1 MKYAIIDISS
11 SSISLLVAEGKKTF
25 DVLLRER
32 ENVSILHYME
42 GKNLSERGVE
52 KLVENLNKMKSVCR
66 KMEIDK
72 CYVIST
78 ASMRNFEN
86 FEWVLSELKRRA
98 AVSVNLLDGQEEA
111 YCDLISN
118 EGYRALDRAV
128 LTDIGGG
135 SIELCDLTQNNPDA
149 LVYLDFGPIQLNRR
163 FVENIHPTEEEAKD
177 IKKFVRK
184 KLEKS
189 GLPGDSAFSTAV
201 LVGATNQAIYDVYCD
216 YYDAEK
222 EGEKRIEYDRL
233 KKLCKH
239 LVRSSDR
246 SMLVLKNAPEKIYTL
261 TTAAVI
267 LRAMLKYF
275 GVSNIVVSDFGVK
288 EGYLALVTDGRWEG
302 TETDLGEVPVVETVN
317 VSAEEES
324 RPKKKKKSKKTA
336 ESSEK
341 EKTDEKETDSVQP
354 AAPAVKRRGRPRKAA
369 PAVAETDKTE
379 KPTKKATKEKAAV
392 PTEAPAKRR
401 GRPRKVAPETEETGK
416 ETVKKDQKAEAPVS
430 PEAPA
435 KRRGR
440 PRKVAPET
448 EKTGKETV
456 KKDQEAET
464 PEPEK
469 AAEIPAESPAKA
481 PARKRATK
489 RATKTSGT
497 AETEKTAEAIVTPEE
512 IAVQPEE
519 KTAAVSSETAVKAPA
534 AAPRRSR
541 AKKAAA
547 TTAKRRAVKKAAAEK
562 AAGAQPEAATETQP
576 ESVPE
581 PGKPAD
587 SEETPK
593 AENVPESAEVGTIE
607 AATAA
612 ASEIPAAE
620 SAANDG
626 ETVAENA
633 EMAAE
638 GGHEAGE
645 VTKEEEA

>member
-78 ASMRNFEN
+78 ASMRNFDN

-216 YYDAEK
+216 YYDAET

-302 TETDLGEVPVVETVN
+302 TETDLGEVPAAETAVLSLPGEP
-317 VSAEEES
+317 SA
-324 RPKKKKKSKKTA
+324 KKKKKAKKAAETA
-336 ESSEK
+336 EESK
-341 EKTDEKETDSVQP
+341 ADTKETDSSQP
-354 AAPAVKRRGRPRKAA
+354 APA
-369 PAVAETDKTE
+369 
-379 KPTKKATKEKAAV
+379 
-392 PTEAPAKRR
+392 AKRR
-401 GRPRKVAPETEETGK
+401 GRPRKT
-416 ETVKKDQKAEAPVS
+416 PVS

-481 PARKRATK
+481 PARKRAAK

-512 IAVQPEE
+512 IAAQPEE

-547 TTAKRRAVKKAAAEK
+547 TMAKRRAVKKAAAEK

-576 ESVPE
+576 ESAPE

-587 SEETPK
+587 SEETQK
-593 AENVPESAEVGTIE
+593 TENVPESAEVGTIE

-620 SAANDG
+620 SAATDG
-626 ETVAENA
+626 ETAAENA

-638 GGHEAGE
+638 GVLKAGE
-645 VTKEEEA
+645 GVKEGES

>member
-52 KLVENLNKMKSVCR
+52 KLVENLNKMKGVCR

-78 ASMRNFEN
+78 ASMRNFDN

-302 TETDLGEVPVVETVN
+302 TETDLGEVPAAETAVLSLPGEP
-317 VSAEEES
+317 SA
-324 RPKKKKKSKKTA
+324 KKKKKAKKAAETA
-336 ESSEK
+336 EESK
-341 EKTDEKETDSVQP
+341 ADTKETDSSQP
-354 AAPAVKRRGRPRKAA
+354 APA
-369 PAVAETDKTE
+369 
-379 KPTKKATKEKAAV
+379 
-392 PTEAPAKRR
+392 AKRR
-401 GRPRKVAPETEETGK
+401 GRPRKT
-416 ETVKKDQKAEAPVS
+416 PVS

-464 PEPEK
+464 PESEK

-481 PARKRATK
+481 PARKRAAK

-562 AAGAQPEAATETQP
+562 AAGAQPEAATETPP

-587 SEETPK
+587 SEETQK
-593 AENVPESAEVGTIE
+593 TENVPESAEVGTIE

-620 SAANDG
+620 SAANGG
-626 ETVAENA
+626 ETAAENA

-638 GGHEAGE
+638 GVLKAGE
-645 VTKEEEA
+645 GVKEGES

>member
-302 TETDLGEVPVVETVN
+302 TETDLGEVPAAETAVLSLPGEP
-317 VSAEEES
+317 SA
-324 RPKKKKKSKKTA
+324 KKKKKSKKTA
-336 ESSEK
+336 DPSEK
-341 EKTDEKETDSVQP
+341 EKTDEKGTDSVQP
-354 AAPAVKRRGRPRKAA
+354 AAPAVKRRGRPRK
-369 PAVAETDKTE
+369 T
-379 KPTKKATKEKAAV
+379 
-392 PTEAPAKRR
+392 
-401 GRPRKVAPETEETGK
+401 
-416 ETVKKDQKAEAPVS
+416 PVS

-448 EKTGKETV
+448 AETGKERVKKDQKAEASVSPEAPAKRRGRPRKVAPETAETGKETV
-456 KKDQEAET
+456 KKDQKAET

-469 AAEIPAESPAKA
+469 AAEIPAESPAESPAKA
-481 PARKRATK
+481 PARKRAAK

-612 ASEIPAAE
+612 ASEIPATE
-620 SAANDG
+620 SAANGG
-626 ETVAENA
+626 ETAAENA

-638 GGHEAGE
+638 GVLKAGE
-645 VTKEEEA
+645 GVKEGES

>member
-302 TETDLGEVPVVETVN
+302 TETDLGEVPAAETAVLSLPGEP
-317 VSAEEES
+317 SA
-324 RPKKKKKSKKTA
+324 KKKKKAKKAAETA
-336 ESSEK
+336 EESK
-341 EKTDEKETDSVQP
+341 ADTKETDSSQP
-354 AAPAVKRRGRPRKAA
+354 APA
-369 PAVAETDKTE
+369 
-379 KPTKKATKEKAAV
+379 
-392 PTEAPAKRR
+392 AKRR
-401 GRPRKVAPETEETGK
+401 GRPRKT
-416 ETVKKDQKAEAPVS
+416 PVS

-448 EKTGKETV
+448 AETGKETV
-456 KKDQEAET
+456 KKDQKAET

-469 AAEIPAESPAKA
+469 AAEIPAESPAESPAKA
-481 PARKRATK
+481 PARKRAAK

-497 AETEKTAEAIVTPEE
+497 AETEKTPEEIAVQPEE

-581 PGKPAD
+581 PGKPAN
-587 SEETPK
+587 SGETPK
-593 AENVPESAEVGTIE
+593 AENVSESAEVGTIE

-612 ASEIPAAE
+612 ASEIPVAE
-620 SAANDG
+620 SAATDG
-626 ETVAENA
+626 ETAAENA

-638 GGHEAGE
+638 GVLKAGE
-645 VTKEEEA
+645 GVKEGES

>member
-52 KLVENLNKMKSVCR
+52 KLVENLNKIKGVCR

-78 ASMRNFEN
+78 ASMRNFDN

-177 IKKFVRK
+177 IKKFMRK

-302 TETDLGEVPVVETVN
+302 TETDLGEVPAAETAVLSLPGEP
-317 VSAEEES
+317 SA
-324 RPKKKKKSKKTA
+324 KKKKKAKKAAKTA
-336 ESSEK
+336 EESK
-341 EKTDEKETDSVQP
+341 ADTKETDSSQP
-354 AAPAVKRRGRPRKAA
+354 APA
-369 PAVAETDKTE
+369 
-379 KPTKKATKEKAAV
+379 
-392 PTEAPAKRR
+392 AKRR
-401 GRPRKVAPETEETGK
+401 GRPRKT
-416 ETVKKDQKAEAPVS
+416 PVS

-448 EKTGKETV
+448 EETGKETV

-481 PARKRATK
+481 PARKRAAK

-497 AETEKTAEAIVTPEE
+497 VETEKTVEAIVTPEE

-587 SEETPK
+587 SE
-593 AENVPESAEVGTIE
+593 
-607 AATAA
+607 
-612 ASEIPAAE
+612 
-620 SAANDG
+620 
-626 ETVAENA
+626 
-633 EMAAE
+633 
-638 GGHEAGE
+638 
-645 VTKEEEA
+645 

>member
-302 TETDLGEVPVVETVN
+302 TETDLGEVPAAETAVLSLPGEP
-317 VSAEEES
+317 SA
-324 RPKKKKKSKKTA
+324 KKKKKAKKAAETA
-336 ESSEK
+336 EESK
-341 EKTDEKETDSVQP
+341 ADTKETDSSQP
-354 AAPAVKRRGRPRKAA
+354 APA
-369 PAVAETDKTE
+369 
-379 KPTKKATKEKAAV
+379 
-392 PTEAPAKRR
+392 AKRR
-401 GRPRKVAPETEETGK
+401 GRPRKT
-416 ETVKKDQKAEAPVS
+416 PVS

-481 PARKRATK
+481 PARKRAAK

-562 AAGAQPEAATETQP
+562 AAGAQPEAATETPP

-587 SEETPK
+587 SEETQK
-593 AENVPESAEVGTIE
+593 TENVPESAEVGTIE

-620 SAANDG
+620 SAANGG
-626 ETVAENA
+626 ETAAENA

-638 GGHEAGE
+638 GVLKAGE
-645 VTKEEEA
+645 GVKEGES

>member
-302 TETDLGEVPVVETVN
+302 TETDLGEVPAAETAVLSLPGEP
-317 VSAEEES
+317 SA
-324 RPKKKKKSKKTA
+324 KKKKKAKKAAETA
-336 ESSEK
+336 EESK
-341 EKTDEKETDSVQP
+341 ADTKETDSSQP
-354 AAPAVKRRGRPRKAA
+354 APA
-369 PAVAETDKTE
+369 
-379 KPTKKATKEKAAV
+379 
-392 PTEAPAKRR
+392 AKRR
-401 GRPRKVAPETEETGK
+401 GRPRKT
-416 ETVKKDQKAEAPVS
+416 PVS

-448 EKTGKETV
+448 EETGKETV

-481 PARKRATK
+481 PARKRAAK

-581 PGKPAD
+581 PGKPAN
-587 SEETPK
+587 SGETPK
-593 AENVPESAEVGTIE
+593 AENVSESAEVGTIE

-612 ASEIPAAE
+612 ASEIPVAE
-620 SAANDG
+620 SAATDG
-626 ETVAENA
+626 ETAAENA

-638 GGHEAGE
+638 GVLKAGE
-645 VTKEEEA
+645 GVKEGES

>member
-302 TETDLGEVPVVETVN
+302 TETDLGEVPAAETAVLSLPGEP
-317 VSAEEES
+317 SA
-324 RPKKKKKSKKTA
+324 KKKKKSKKTA
-336 ESSEK
+336 DPSEK
-341 EKTDEKETDSVQP
+341 EKTDEKGTDSVQP
-354 AAPAVKRRGRPRKAA
+354 AAPAVKRRGRPRK
-369 PAVAETDKTE
+369 T
-379 KPTKKATKEKAAV
+379 
-392 PTEAPAKRR
+392 
-401 GRPRKVAPETEETGK
+401 
-416 ETVKKDQKAEAPVS
+416 PVS

-448 EKTGKETV
+448 AETGKERVKKDQKAEASVSPEAPAKRRGRPRKVAPETAETGKETV
-456 KKDQEAET
+456 KKDQKAET
-464 PEPEK
+464 PEPLC
-469 AAEIPAESPAKA
+469 
-481 PARKRATK
+481 
-489 RATKTSGT
+489 
-497 AETEKTAEAIVTPEE
+497 
-512 IAVQPEE
+512 
-519 KTAAVSSETAVKAPA
+519 
-534 AAPRRSR
+534 APRRGKR
-541 AKKAAA
+541 AG
-547 TTAKRRAVKKAAAEK
+547 KRHSGFR
-562 AAGAQPEAATETQP
+562 GRH
-576 ESVPE
+576 
-581 PGKPAD
+581 GD
-587 SEETPK
+587 CR
-593 AENVPESAEVGTIE
+593 
-607 AATAA
+607 
-612 ASEIPAAE
+612 
-620 SAANDG
+620 
-626 ETVAENA
+626 
-633 EMAAE
+633 
-638 GGHEAGE
+638 
-645 VTKEEEA
+645 

>member
-52 KLVENLNKMKSVCR
+52 KLVENLNKMKGVCR

-78 ASMRNFEN
+78 ASMRNFDN
-86 FEWVLSELKRRA
+86 FEWVLSELRRRA

-135 SIELCDLTQNNPDA
+135 SIELCDLTQNSPDA

-302 TETDLGEVPVVETVN
+302 TETDLNAIPVVETVI

-336 ESSEK
+336 EPSEK
-341 EKTDEKETDSVQP
+341 EKTDEKGTDSVQP

-369 PAVAETDKTE
+369 PAVAETDKAE

-392 PTEAPAKRR
+392 LTEAPAAKRRGRPRKTAPAAAETDKAATVKKENKAETPASAEAPAKRR
-401 GRPRKVAPETEETGK
+401 GRPRKTP
-416 ETVKKDQKAEAPVS
+416 
-430 PEAPA
+430 APA
-435 KRRGR
+435 G
-440 PRKVAPET
+440 VSET
-448 EKTGKETV
+448 EKT
-456 KKDQEAET
+456 
-464 PEPEK
+464 
-469 AAEIPAESPAKA
+469 AEIPAESPVKVPAKKCA
-481 PARKRATK
+481 TKKCATK
-489 RATKTSGT
+489 RVSKTSET

-519 KTAAVSSETAVKAPA
+519 KTAAVSAETAVKAPA
-534 AAPRRSR
+534 ASPRRPR
-541 AKKAAA
+541 AKKTTA
-547 TTAKRRAVKKAAAEK
+547 TTAKRPAVKKTAVEK
-562 AAGAQPEAATETQP
+562 AEGAQSEAAPETQP
-576 ESVPE
+576 ESALE
-581 PGKPAD
+581 PGKPAN
-587 SEETPK
+587 SGETQNT
-593 AENVPESAEVGTIE
+593 ENVSESVEVGAIE

-612 ASEIPAAE
+612 ASEIPATE
-620 SAANDG
+620 SAANGG
-626 ETVAENA
+626 ETVAEDA

-645 VTKEEEA
+645 VAKEGEA

>member
-52 KLVENLNKMKSVCR
+52 KLVENLNKMKDVCR

-354 AAPAVKRRGRPRKAA
+354 EAPAVKRRGRPRKT
-369 PAVAETDKTE
+369 PVS
-379 KPTKKATKEKAAV
+379 P
-392 PTEAPAKRR
+392 EAPAKRR

-481 PARKRATK
+481 PARKRAAK

-534 AAPRRSR
+534 VAPRRSR

-587 SEETPK
+587 SEETQK
-593 AENVPESAEVGTIE
+593 TENVPESAEVGTIE

-620 SAANDG
+620 SAATDG
-626 ETVAENA
+626 ETAAENA

-638 GGHEAGE
+638 GVLKAGE
-645 VTKEEEA
+645 GVKEGES

>member
-302 TETDLGEVPVVETVN
+302 TETDLGEVPAAETAVLSLPGEP
-317 VSAEEES
+317 SA
-324 RPKKKKKSKKTA
+324 KKKKKAKKAAETA
-336 ESSEK
+336 EESK
-341 EKTDEKETDSVQP
+341 ADTKETDSSQP
-354 AAPAVKRRGRPRKAA
+354 APA
-369 PAVAETDKTE
+369 
-379 KPTKKATKEKAAV
+379 
-392 PTEAPAKRR
+392 AKRR
-401 GRPRKVAPETEETGK
+401 GRPRKT
-416 ETVKKDQKAEAPVS
+416 PVS

-448 EKTGKETV
+448 AETGKERV
-456 KKDQEAET
+456 KKDQKAEA

-469 AAEIPAESPAKA
+469 AAEILAESPAKA
-481 PARKRATK
+481 PARKRAAK

-519 KTAAVSSETAVKAPA
+519 KTAAVSAETAVKAPA

-576 ESVPE
+576 ESAME

-587 SEETPK
+587 SEETQK
-593 AENVPESAEVGTIE
+593 TENVPESAEVGTIE

-620 SAANDG
+620 SAATDG
-626 ETVAENA
+626 ETAAENA

-638 GGHEAGE
+638 GVLKAGE
-645 VTKEEEA
+645 GVKEGES

>member
-302 TETDLGEVPVVETVN
+302 TETDLGEVPAAETAVLSLPGEP
-317 VSAEEES
+317 SA
-324 RPKKKKKSKKTA
+324 KKKKKAKKAAETA
-336 ESSEK
+336 EESK
-341 EKTDEKETDSVQP
+341 ADTKETDSSQP
-354 AAPAVKRRGRPRKAA
+354 APAAKRRGRPRKT
-369 PAVAETDKTE
+369 PVS
-379 KPTKKATKEKAAV
+379 P
-392 PTEAPAKRR
+392 EAPAKRR
-401 GRPRKVAPETEETGK
+401 GRPRKVAPETAETGK
-416 ETVKKDQKAEAPVS
+416 ERVKKDQKAEAPVS

-481 PARKRATK
+481 PARKRAAK

-541 AKKAAA
+541 AKKAAT

-587 SEETPK
+587 SEETQK
-593 AENVPESAEVGTIE
+593 TENVPESAEVGTIE

-620 SAANDG
+620 SAATDG
-626 ETVAENA
+626 ETAAENA

-638 GGHEAGE
+638 GVLKAGE
-645 VTKEEEA
+645 GVKEGES

>member
-302 TETDLGEVPVVETVN
+302 TETDLGEVPAAETAVLSLPGEP
-317 VSAEEES
+317 SA
-324 RPKKKKKSKKTA
+324 KKKKKAKKAAETA
-336 ESSEK
+336 EESK
-341 EKTDEKETDSVQP
+341 ADTKETDSSQP
-354 AAPAVKRRGRPRKAA
+354 APAAKRRGRPRKTA
-369 PAVAETDKTE
+369 PAAAETDKAATV
-379 KPTKKATKEKAAV
+379 KKENKAEV
-392 PTEAPAKRR
+392 PALAETPAKRR
-401 GRPRKVAPETEETGK
+401 GRPRKTP
-416 ETVKKDQKAEAPVS
+416 
-430 PEAPA
+430 APA
-435 KRRGR
+435 G
-440 PRKVAPET
+440 VS
-448 EKTGKETV
+448 
-456 KKDQEAET
+456 
-464 PEPEK
+464 EPEK

-481 PARKRATK
+481 PARKRAAK

-547 TTAKRRAVKKAAAEK
+547 TTAKRRAVKKAAVEK

-587 SEETPK
+587 SEETQK
-593 AENVPESAEVGTIE
+593 TENVPENVEVGTIE

-612 ASEIPAAE
+612 ASENPAAE
-620 SAANDG
+620 SAATDG
-626 ETVAENA
+626 ETAAENA

-638 GGHEAGE
+638 GVLKAGE
-645 VTKEEEA
+645 GVKEGES

>member
-25 DVLLRER
+25 DILWRER
-32 ENVSILHYME
+32 ENISILHYME

-163 FVENIHPTEEEAKD
+163 FVGNIHPTEEEAKD

-302 TETDLGEVPVVETVN
+302 TETDLGEVPAAETAVLSLPGEP
-317 VSAEEES
+317 SA
-324 RPKKKKKSKKTA
+324 KKKKKAKKAAETA
-336 ESSEK
+336 EESK
-341 EKTDEKETDSVQP
+341 ADTKETDSSQP
-354 AAPAVKRRGRPRKAA
+354 APAAKRRGRPRKAT
-369 PAVAETDKTE
+369 PAVAETDKAE

-392 PTEAPAKRR
+392 PTEAPA
-401 GRPRKVAPETEETGK
+401 
-416 ETVKKDQKAEAPVS
+416 
-430 PEAPA
+430 A

-440 PRKVAPET
+440 LRGTVQRGTGA
-448 EKTGKETV
+448 GKER
-456 KKDQEAET
+456 
-464 PEPEK
+464 PG
-469 AAEIPAESPAKA
+469 
-481 PARKRATK
+481 ARAF
-489 RATKTSGT
+489 
-497 AETEKTAEAIVTPEE
+497 
-512 IAVQPEE
+512 
-519 KTAAVSSETAVKAPA
+519 A
-534 AAPRRSR
+534 AAF
-541 AKKAAA
+541 
-547 TTAKRRAVKKAAAEK
+547 
-562 AAGAQPEAATETQP
+562 
-576 ESVPE
+576 
-581 PGKPAD
+581 
-587 SEETPK
+587 
-593 AENVPESAEVGTIE
+593 
-607 AATAA
+607 
-612 ASEIPAAE
+612 
-620 SAANDG
+620 
-626 ETVAENA
+626 
-633 EMAAE
+633 
-638 GGHEAGE
+638 
-645 VTKEEEA
+645 

>member
-78 ASMRNFEN
+78 ASMRNFDN

-216 YYDAEK
+216 YYDAET

-302 TETDLGEVPVVETVN
+302 TETDLGEVPAAETAVLSLPGEP
-317 VSAEEES
+317 SA
-324 RPKKKKKSKKTA
+324 KKKKKAKKAAETA
-336 ESSEK
+336 EESK
-341 EKTDEKETDSVQP
+341 ADTKETDSSQP
-354 AAPAVKRRGRPRKAA
+354 APA
-369 PAVAETDKTE
+369 
-379 KPTKKATKEKAAV
+379 
-392 PTEAPAKRR
+392 AKRR
-401 GRPRKVAPETEETGK
+401 GRPRKT
-416 ETVKKDQKAEAPVS
+416 PVS

-469 AAEIPAESPAKA
+469 TAEIPAESPAKA
-481 PARKRATK
+481 PARKRAAK

-512 IAVQPEE
+512 IAAQPEE

-547 TTAKRRAVKKAAAEK
+547 TMAKRRAVKKAAAEK

-576 ESVPE
+576 ESAPE

-587 SEETPK
+587 SEETQK
-593 AENVPESAEVGTIE
+593 TENVPESAEVGTIE

-620 SAANDG
+620 SAATDG
-626 ETVAENA
+626 ETAAENA

-638 GGHEAGE
+638 GVLKAGE
-645 VTKEEEA
+645 GVKEGES

>member
-52 KLVENLNKMKSVCR
+52 KLVENLNKMKGVCR

-78 ASMRNFEN
+78 ASMRNFDN

-302 TETDLGEVPVVETVN
+302 TETDLGEVPAAETAVLSLPGEP
-317 VSAEEES
+317 SA
-324 RPKKKKKSKKTA
+324 KKKKKAKKAAETA
-336 ESSEK
+336 EESK
-341 EKTDEKETDSVQP
+341 ADTKETDSSQP
-354 AAPAVKRRGRPRKAA
+354 APAAKRRGRPRKT
-369 PAVAETDKTE
+369 PVS
-379 KPTKKATKEKAAV
+379 P
-392 PTEAPAKRR
+392 EAPAKRR

-416 ETVKKDQKAEAPVS
+416 ETGKKEQKAEAPVS

-440 PRKVAPET
+440 TRKGAPET

-464 PEPEK
+464 PESEK

-481 PARKRATK
+481 PARKRAAK

-562 AAGAQPEAATETQP
+562 AAGAQPEAATETPP

-587 SEETPK
+587 SEETQK
-593 AENVPESAEVGTIE
+593 TENVPESAEVGTIE

-620 SAANDG
+620 SAANGG
-626 ETVAENA
+626 ETAAENA

-638 GGHEAGE
+638 GVLKAGE
-645 VTKEEEA
+645 GVKEGES

>member
-302 TETDLGEVPVVETVN
+302 TETDLGEVPAAETAVLSLPGEP
-317 VSAEEES
+317 SA
-324 RPKKKKKSKKTA
+324 KKKKKAKKAA

-354 AAPAVKRRGRPRKAA
+354 AAPAVKRRGRPRKT
-369 PAVAETDKTE
+369 PVS
-379 KPTKKATKEKAAV
+379 P
-392 PTEAPAKRR
+392 EAPAKRR

-481 PARKRATK
+481 PARKRAAK

-581 PGKPAD
+581 PGKPAN
-587 SEETPK
+587 SGETPK
-593 AENVPESAEVGTIE
+593 AENVSENVEVGTIE

-612 ASEIPAAE
+612 ASEIPVAE
-620 SAANDG
+620 SAATDG
-626 ETVAENA
+626 ETAAENA

-638 GGHEAGE
+638 GVLKAGE
-645 VTKEEEA
+645 GVKEGES

>member
-302 TETDLGEVPVVETVN
+302 TETDLGEVPAAETAVLSLPGEP
-317 VSAEEES
+317 SA
-324 RPKKKKKSKKTA
+324 KKKKKAKKAAETA
-336 ESSEK
+336 EESK
-341 EKTDEKETDSVQP
+341 ADTKETDSSQP
-354 AAPAVKRRGRPRKAA
+354 APA
-369 PAVAETDKTE
+369 
-379 KPTKKATKEKAAV
+379 
-392 PTEAPAKRR
+392 AKRR
-401 GRPRKVAPETEETGK
+401 GRPRKT
-416 ETVKKDQKAEAPVS
+416 PVS

-481 PARKRATK
+481 PARKRAAK

-562 AAGAQPEAATETQP
+562 AAGAQPEAATETPP

-587 SEETPK
+587 SEETQK
-593 AENVPESAEVGTIE
+593 TENVPESAEVGTIE

-620 SAANDG
+620 SAATDG
-626 ETVAENA
+626 ETAAENA

-638 GGHEAGE
+638 GVLKAGE
-645 VTKEEEA
+645 GVKEGEA

>member
-52 KLVENLNKMKSVCR
+52 KLVENLNKIKGVCR

-78 ASMRNFEN
+78 ASMRNFDN

-302 TETDLGEVPVVETVN
+302 TETDLGEVPAAETAVLSLPGEP
-317 VSAEEES
+317 SA
-324 RPKKKKKSKKTA
+324 KKKKKAKKAAETA
-336 ESSEK
+336 EESK
-341 EKTDEKETDSVQP
+341 ADTKETDSSQP
-354 AAPAVKRRGRPRKAA
+354 APAVKRRGRPRKAT

-392 PTEAPAKRR
+392 PTEAPAAKRR
-401 GRPRKVAPETEETGK
+401 GRPRKTAPAAAETDK
-416 ETVKKDQKAEAPVS
+416 AATVKKENKAEVPAS
-430 PEAPA
+430 AETPA

-440 PRKVAPET
+440 PRKTPAPA
-448 EKTGKETV
+448 GV
-456 KKDQEAET
+456 S
-464 PEPEK
+464 EPEK

-481 PARKRATK
+481 PARKRAAK

-587 SEETPK
+587 SEETQK
-593 AENVPESAEVGTIE
+593 TENVPESAEVGTIE

-620 SAANDG
+620 SAANGG
-626 ETVAENA
+626 ETAAENA

-638 GGHEAGE
+638 GVLKAGE
-645 VTKEEEA
+645 GVKEGES

>member
-302 TETDLGEVPVVETVN
+302 TETDLGEVPAAETAVLSLPGEP
-317 VSAEEES
+317 SA
-324 RPKKKKKSKKTA
+324 KKKKKAKKAAETA
-336 ESSEK
+336 EESK
-341 EKTDEKETDSVQP
+341 ADTKETDSSQP
-354 AAPAVKRRGRPRKAA
+354 APAAKRRGRPRKT
-369 PAVAETDKTE
+369 PVS
-379 KPTKKATKEKAAV
+379 P
-392 PTEAPAKRR
+392 EAPAKRR

-469 AAEIPAESPAKA
+469 AAEILAESPAKA
-481 PARKRATK
+481 PARKRAAK

-497 AETEKTAEAIVTPEE
+497 AETEKTAEAIVTPEG

-587 SEETPK
+587 SEETQK
-593 AENVPESAEVGTIE
+593 TENVPESAEVGTIE

-620 SAANDG
+620 SAATDG
-626 ETVAENA
+626 ETAAENA

-638 GGHEAGE
+638 GVLKAGE
-645 VTKEEEA
+645 GVKEGES

>member
-11 SSISLLVAEGKKTF
+11 SSISLLVAEGKKAF

-302 TETDLGEVPVVETVN
+302 TETDLGEVPAAETAVLSLPGEP
-317 VSAEEES
+317 SA
-324 RPKKKKKSKKTA
+324 KKKKKAKKAAETA
-336 ESSEK
+336 EESK
-341 EKTDEKETDSVQP
+341 ADTKETDSSQP
-354 AAPAVKRRGRPRKAA
+354 APAAKRRGRPRKT
-369 PAVAETDKTE
+369 PVS
-379 KPTKKATKEKAAV
+379 P
-392 PTEAPAKRR
+392 EAPAKRR

-416 ETVKKDQKAEAPVS
+416 ERVKKDQKAEAPVS

-469 AAEIPAESPAKA
+469 AAEILAESPAKA
-481 PARKRATK
+481 PARKRAAK

-497 AETEKTAEAIVTPEE
+497 AETEKTPEE

-587 SEETPK
+587 SEETQK
-593 AENVPESAEVGTIE
+593 TENVPESAEVGTIE

-620 SAANDG
+620 SAATDG
-626 ETVAENA
+626 ETAAENA

-638 GGHEAGE
+638 GVLKAGE
-645 VTKEEEA
+645 GVKEGES

>member
-302 TETDLGEVPVVETVN
+302 TETDLGEVPAAETAVLSLPGEP
-317 VSAEEES
+317 SA
-324 RPKKKKKSKKTA
+324 KKKKKAKKAAETA
-336 ESSEK
+336 EESK
-341 EKTDEKETDSVQP
+341 ADTKETDSSQP
-354 AAPAVKRRGRPRKAA
+354 APAAKRRGRPRKT
-369 PAVAETDKTE
+369 PVS
-379 KPTKKATKEKAAV
+379 P
-392 PTEAPAKRR
+392 EAPAKRR

-481 PARKRATK
+481 PARKRAAK

-562 AAGAQPEAATETQP
+562 AAGAQPEAATETPP

-587 SEETPK
+587 SEETQK
-593 AENVPESAEVGTIE
+593 TENVPESAEVGTIE

-620 SAANDG
+620 SAANGG
-626 ETVAENA
+626 ETAAENA

-638 GGHEAGE
+638 GVLKAGE
-645 VTKEEEA
+645 GVKEGES

>member
-52 KLVENLNKMKSVCR
+52 KLVENLNKMKDVCR

-78 ASMRNFEN
+78 ASMRNFDN
-86 FEWVLSELKRRA
+86 FEWVLSELRRRA

-135 SIELCDLTQNNPDA
+135 SIELCDLTQNSPDA

-302 TETDLGEVPVVETVN
+302 TETDLNAIPVVETVN

-324 RPKKKKKSKKTA
+324 RPKKKKKSKKTV

-341 EKTDEKETDSVQP
+341 EKTDEKGTDSVQP
-354 AAPAVKRRGRPRKAA
+354 AAPVVKRRGRPRKAA
-369 PAVAETDKTE
+369 PAVAETDKAE
-379 KPTKKATKEKAAV
+379 KPTKKVTKEKAAV
-392 PTEAPAKRR
+392 LTEAPAKRR
-401 GRPRKVAPETEETGK
+401 GRPRKTAPAAAETDK
-416 ETVKKDQKAEAPVS
+416 AATVKKENKAEVPAS
-430 PEAPA
+430 AEAPA

-440 PRKVAPET
+440 PRKTPAPAGVSET
-448 EKTGKETV
+448 EKT
-456 KKDQEAET
+456 
-464 PEPEK
+464 
-469 AAEIPAESPAKA
+469 AEIPAESPVKVPAK
-481 PARKRATK
+481 KRATK
-489 RATKTSGT
+489 RATKTSET

-519 KTAAVSSETAVKAPA
+519 KTTAVSAETAVKAPA
-534 AAPRRSR
+534 ASTRRPH
-541 AKKAAA
+541 AKKTTA
-547 TTAKRRAVKKAAAEK
+547 TTAKRPAVKKTAVEK
-562 AAGAQPEAATETQP
+562 SEGAQSEAAPETQP
-576 ESVPE
+576 ESAPE
-581 PGKPAD
+581 PGKPAN

-593 AENVPESAEVGTIE
+593 AENVSENVEVGTIE

-612 ASEIPAAE
+612 ASEIPATE
-620 SAANDG
+620 SAANGG
-626 ETVAENA
+626 ETVAEDA

-645 VTKEEEA
+645 VAKEGEA

>member
-52 KLVENLNKMKSVCR
+52 KLVENLNKMKDVCR

-78 ASMRNFEN
+78 ASMRNFDN
-86 FEWVLSELKRRA
+86 FEWVLSELRRRA

-135 SIELCDLTQNNPDA
+135 SIELCDLTQNSPDA

-302 TETDLGEVPVVETVN
+302 TETDLNAIPVVETVN
-317 VSAEEES
+317 VPAEEES

-336 ESSEK
+336 EPSEK
-341 EKTDEKETDSVQP
+341 EKTDEKGTDSVQP

-369 PAVAETDKTE
+369 PAVAETDKAE

-392 PTEAPAKRR
+392 LTEAPVAKRRGRPRKTAPAAAETDKAATVKKENKAEAPAKRR
-401 GRPRKVAPETEETGK
+401 GRPRKTP
-416 ETVKKDQKAEAPVS
+416 
-430 PEAPA
+430 APA
-435 KRRGR
+435 G
-440 PRKVAPET
+440 VSET
-448 EKTGKETV
+448 EKT
-456 KKDQEAET
+456 
-464 PEPEK
+464 
-469 AAEIPAESPAKA
+469 AEIPAESPVKVPAK
-481 PARKRATK
+481 KRATK
-489 RATKTSGT
+489 RAAKTSEM
-497 AETEKTAEAIVTPEE
+497 AETEKTAETIVTPEE
-512 IAVQPEE
+512 IAAQPEE
-519 KTAAVSSETAVKAPA
+519 KTAAVSAETAVKAPA
-534 AAPRRSR
+534 ASPRRPR
-541 AKKAAA
+541 AKKTTA
-547 TTAKRRAVKKAAAEK
+547 TTAKRPAVKKTAVEK
-562 AAGAQPEAATETQP
+562 AEGAQSEAAPETQP
-576 ESVPE
+576 ESAPE
-581 PGKPAD
+581 PGKPAN
-587 SEETPK
+587 SGETQK
-593 AENVPESAEVGTIE
+593 TENVSESVEVGAIE

-612 ASEIPAAE
+612 ASEIPATE
-620 SAANDG
+620 SAANGG
-626 ETVAENA
+626 ETVAEDA

-645 VTKEEEA
+645 EAKEEEA

>member
-52 KLVENLNKMKSVCR
+52 KLVENLNKMKGVCR

-86 FEWVLSELKRRA
+86 FEWVLSELRRRA

-189 GLPGDSAFSTAV
+189 GLPGNSAFSTAV

-302 TETDLGEVPVVETVN
+302 TETDLGEVPAAETAVLSLPGEP
-317 VSAEEES
+317 SA
-324 RPKKKKKSKKTA
+324 KKKKKAKKAAETA
-336 ESSEK
+336 EESK
-341 EKTDEKETDSVQP
+341 ADTKETDSSQP
-354 AAPAVKRRGRPRKAA
+354 APA
-369 PAVAETDKTE
+369 
-379 KPTKKATKEKAAV
+379 
-392 PTEAPAKRR
+392 AKRR
-401 GRPRKVAPETEETGK
+401 GRPRKT
-416 ETVKKDQKAEAPVS
+416 PVS

-469 AAEIPAESPAKA
+469 AAEILAESPAKA
-481 PARKRATK
+481 PARKRAAK

-497 AETEKTAEAIVTPEE
+497 AETEKTAEAIVTPEG

-587 SEETPK
+587 SEETQK
-593 AENVPESAEVGTIE
+593 TENVPESAEVGTIE

-620 SAANDG
+620 SAATDG
-626 ETVAENA
+626 ETAAENA

-638 GGHEAGE
+638 GVLKAGE
-645 VTKEEEA
+645 GVKEGES

>member
-52 KLVENLNKMKSVCR
+52 KLVENLNKMKGVCR

-86 FEWVLSELKRRA
+86 FEWVLSELRRRA

-189 GLPGDSAFSTAV
+189 GLPGNSAFSTAV

-302 TETDLGEVPVVETVN
+302 TETDLGEVPAAETAVLSLPGEP
-317 VSAEEES
+317 SA
-324 RPKKKKKSKKTA
+324 KKKKKAKKAAETA
-336 ESSEK
+336 EESK
-341 EKTDEKETDSVQP
+341 ADTKETDSSQP
-354 AAPAVKRRGRPRKAA
+354 APAAKRRGRPRKT
-369 PAVAETDKTE
+369 PVS
-379 KPTKKATKEKAAV
+379 P
-392 PTEAPAKRR
+392 EAPAKRR

-469 AAEIPAESPAKA
+469 AAEILAESPAKA
-481 PARKRATK
+481 PARKRAAK

-497 AETEKTAEAIVTPEE
+497 AETEKTAEAIVTPEG

-587 SEETPK
+587 SEETQK
-593 AENVPESAEVGTIE
+593 TENVPESAEVGTIE

-620 SAANDG
+620 SAATDG
-626 ETVAENA
+626 ETAAENA

-638 GGHEAGE
+638 GVLKAGE
-645 VTKEEEA
+645 GVKEGES

>member
-52 KLVENLNKMKSVCR
+52 KLVENLNKMKDVCR

-78 ASMRNFEN
+78 ASMRNFDN
-86 FEWVLSELKRRA
+86 FEWVLSELRRRA

-135 SIELCDLTQNNPDA
+135 SIELCDLTQNSPDA

-302 TETDLGEVPVVETVN
+302 TETDLNAIPVVETVN

-336 ESSEK
+336 DSSEK
-341 EKTDEKETDSVQP
+341 EKTDEKGTDSVQP
-354 AAPAVKRRGRPRKAA
+354 AALVVKRRGRPRKAA
-369 PAVAETDKTE
+369 PAVAETDKAE

-392 PTEAPAKRR
+392 LTEAPAAKRRGRPRKTAPAAAETDKAATVKKENKAETPASAEAPAKRR
-401 GRPRKVAPETEETGK
+401 GRPRKTP
-416 ETVKKDQKAEAPVS
+416 
-430 PEAPA
+430 APA
-435 KRRGR
+435 G
-440 PRKVAPET
+440 VSET
-448 EKTGKETV
+448 EKT
-456 KKDQEAET
+456 
-464 PEPEK
+464 
-469 AAEIPAESPAKA
+469 AEIPAESPVKVPAK
-481 PARKRATK
+481 KRATK
-489 RATKTSGT
+489 RAAKTSEM
-497 AETEKTAEAIVTPEE
+497 AETEKTAETIVTPEE
-512 IAVQPEE
+512 IAAQPEE
-519 KTAAVSSETAVKAPA
+519 KTAAVSAETAVKAPA
-534 AAPRRSR
+534 ASPRRPR
-541 AKKAAA
+541 AKK
-547 TTAKRRAVKKAAAEK
+547 TTATMAKRPAVKKTAVEK
-562 AAGAQPEAATETQP
+562 SEGAQSELAPETQP
-576 ESVPE
+576 ENAQE
-581 PGKPAD
+581 PGKSAN
-587 SEETPK
+587 SEETQK
-593 AENVPESAEVGTIE
+593 TENVSESVEVGAIE

-612 ASEIPAAE
+612 ASEIPATE

-633 EMAAE
+633 ERAAE

-645 VTKEEEA
+645 VAKEEEA

>member
-25 DVLLRER
+25 DILWRER
-32 ENVSILHYME
+32 ENISILHYME

-163 FVENIHPTEEEAKD
+163 FVGNIHPTEEEAKD

-302 TETDLGEVPVVETVN
+302 TETDLGEVPAAETAVLSLPGEP
-317 VSAEEES
+317 SA
-324 RPKKKKKSKKTA
+324 KKKKKSKKTA
-336 ESSEK
+336 DPSEK
-341 EKTDEKETDSVQP
+341 EKTDEKGTDSVQP
-354 AAPAVKRRGRPRKAA
+354 AAPAAKRRGRPRKT
-369 PAVAETDKTE
+369 PVS
-379 KPTKKATKEKAAV
+379 P
-392 PTEAPAKRR
+392 EAPAKRR

-416 ETVKKDQKAEAPVS
+416 ETVKKDQKAEAP
-430 PEAPA
+430 
-435 KRRGR
+435 
-440 PRKVAPET
+440 
-448 EKTGKETV
+448 
-456 KKDQEAET
+456 
-464 PEPEK
+464 EPEK

-481 PARKRATK
+481 PARKRAAK
-489 RATKTSGT
+489 RATKTSGM

-547 TTAKRRAVKKAAAEK
+547 TTAKRRAVKKAATEK

-587 SEETPK
+587 SEETQK
-593 AENVPESAEVGTIE
+593 TENVPESAEVGTIE

-620 SAANDG
+620 SAATDG
-626 ETVAENA
+626 ETAAENA

-638 GGHEAGE
+638 GVLKAGE
-645 VTKEEEA
+645 GVKEGES

>member
-302 TETDLGEVPVVETVN
+302 TETDLGEVPAAETAVLSLPGEP
-317 VSAEEES
+317 SA
-324 RPKKKKKSKKTA
+324 KKKKKAKKAAETA
-336 ESSEK
+336 EESK
-341 EKTDEKETDSVQP
+341 ADTKETDSSQP
-354 AAPAVKRRGRPRKAA
+354 APA
-369 PAVAETDKTE
+369 
-379 KPTKKATKEKAAV
+379 
-392 PTEAPAKRR
+392 AKRR
-401 GRPRKVAPETEETGK
+401 GRPRKT
-416 ETVKKDQKAEAPVS
+416 PVS

-448 EKTGKETV
+448 AETGKETV

-469 AAEIPAESPAKA
+469 AAEILAESPAKA
-481 PARKRATK
+481 PARKRAAK

-497 AETEKTAEAIVTPEE
+497 AETEKTPEEIAVQPEE

-581 PGKPAD
+581 PGKPAN
-587 SEETPK
+587 SGETPK
-593 AENVPESAEVGTIE
+593 AENVSESAEVGTIE

-620 SAANDG
+620 SAATDG
-626 ETVAENA
+626 ETAAENA

-638 GGHEAGE
+638 GVLKAGE
-645 VTKEEEA
+645 GVKEGES

>member
-52 KLVENLNKMKSVCR
+52 KLVENLNKMKDVCR

-78 ASMRNFEN
+78 ASMRNFDN
-86 FEWVLSELKRRA
+86 FEWVLSELRRRA

-135 SIELCDLTQNNPDA
+135 SIELCDLTQNSPDA

-302 TETDLGEVPVVETVN
+302 TETDLNAIPVVETVN

-336 ESSEK
+336 EPSEK
-341 EKTDEKETDSVQP
+341 EKTDEKETDSLQP

-369 PAVAETDKTE
+369 PAVAETDKAE

-392 PTEAPAKRR
+392 LTEAPAKRR
-401 GRPRKVAPETEETGK
+401 GRPRKTASAAAETDK
-416 ETVKKDQKAEAPVS
+416 AATVKKENKAEV
-430 PEAPA
+430 PA

-440 PRKVAPET
+440 PRKTPAPAGVSET
-448 EKTGKETV
+448 EKT
-456 KKDQEAET
+456 
-464 PEPEK
+464 
-469 AAEIPAESPAKA
+469 AEIPAESPVKVPAK
-481 PARKRATK
+481 KRATK
-489 RATKTSGT
+489 RAAKTSET

-512 IAVQPEE
+512 IAAQPEE
-519 KTAAVSSETAVKAPA
+519 KTAVVSAERAVKAPA
-534 AAPRRSR
+534 ASPRRPR
-541 AKKAAA
+541 AKKTTA
-547 TTAKRRAVKKAAAEK
+547 TTAKRPAVKKTAVEK
-562 AAGAQPEAATETQP
+562 AEGAQSEAAPETQP
-576 ESVPE
+576 ESAPE
-581 PGKPAD
+581 PGKPANTG
-587 SEETPK
+587 ETQNT
-593 AENVPESAEVGTIE
+593 ENVSESVEVGAIE

-612 ASEIPAAE
+612 ASEIPATE
-620 SAANDG
+620 SAANGG
-626 ETVAENA
+626 ETVAEDA

-638 GGHEAGE
+638 GVLKAGE
-645 VTKEEEA
+645 GVKEGEA

>member
-222 EGEKRIEYDRL
+222 EGEKL

-302 TETDLGEVPVVETVN
+302 TETDLGEVPAAETAVLSLPGEP
-317 VSAEEES
+317 SA
-324 RPKKKKKSKKTA
+324 KKKKKAKKAAETA
-336 ESSEK
+336 EESK
-341 EKTDEKETDSVQP
+341 ADTKETDSSQP
-354 AAPAVKRRGRPRKAA
+354 APAAKRRGRPRKT
-369 PAVAETDKTE
+369 PVS
-379 KPTKKATKEKAAV
+379 P
-392 PTEAPAKRR
+392 EAPAKRR
-401 GRPRKVAPETEETGK
+401 GRPRKVAPETAETGK
-416 ETVKKDQKAEAPVS
+416 ERVKKDQKAEAPVS

-481 PARKRATK
+481 PARKRAAK

-541 AKKAAA
+541 AKKAAT

-587 SEETPK
+587 SEETQK
-593 AENVPESAEVGTIE
+593 TENVPESAEVGTIE

-620 SAANDG
+620 SAATDG
-626 ETVAENA
+626 ETAAENA

-638 GGHEAGE
+638 GVLKAGE
-645 VTKEEEA
+645 GVKEGES

>member
-11 SSISLLVAEGKKTF
+11 SSISLLVAEGKKAF

-302 TETDLGEVPVVETVN
+302 TETDLGEVPAAETAVLSLPGEP
-317 VSAEEES
+317 SA
-324 RPKKKKKSKKTA
+324 KKKKKAKKAAETA
-336 ESSEK
+336 EESK
-341 EKTDEKETDSVQP
+341 ADTKETDSSQP
-354 AAPAVKRRGRPRKAA
+354 APA
-369 PAVAETDKTE
+369 
-379 KPTKKATKEKAAV
+379 
-392 PTEAPAKRR
+392 AKRR
-401 GRPRKVAPETEETGK
+401 GRPRKT
-416 ETVKKDQKAEAPVS
+416 PVS

-448 EKTGKETV
+448 AETGKETV
-456 KKDQEAET
+456 KKDQKAET

-469 AAEIPAESPAKA
+469 AAEILAESPAKA
-481 PARKRATK
+481 PARKRAAK

-497 AETEKTAEAIVTPEE
+497 AETEKTPEEIAVQPEE

-587 SEETPK
+587 SEETQK
-593 AENVPESAEVGTIE
+593 TENVPESAEVGTIE

-620 SAANDG
+620 SAATDG
-626 ETVAENA
+626 ETAAENA

-638 GGHEAGE
+638 GVLKAGE
-645 VTKEEEA
+645 GVKEGES

>member
-302 TETDLGEVPVVETVN
+302 TETDLGEVPAAETAVLSLPGEP
-317 VSAEEES
+317 SA
-324 RPKKKKKSKKTA
+324 KKKKKAKKAAETA
-336 ESSEK
+336 EESK
-341 EKTDEKETDSVQP
+341 ADTKETDSSQP
-354 AAPAVKRRGRPRKAA
+354 APA
-369 PAVAETDKTE
+369 
-379 KPTKKATKEKAAV
+379 
-392 PTEAPAKRR
+392 AKRR
-401 GRPRKVAPETEETGK
+401 GRPRKT
-416 ETVKKDQKAEAPVS
+416 PVS

-456 KKDQEAET
+456 KKDQKAET

-481 PARKRATK
+481 PARKRAAK

-576 ESVPE
+576 ESAME

-587 SEETPK
+587 SEETQK
-593 AENVPESAEVGTIE
+593 TENVPESAEVGTIE

-620 SAANDG
+620 SAATDG
-626 ETVAENA
+626 ETAAENA

-638 GGHEAGE
+638 GVLKAGE
-645 VTKEEEA
+645 GVKEGES

>member
-302 TETDLGEVPVVETVN
+302 TETDLGEVPAAETAVLSLPGEP
-317 VSAEEES
+317 SA
-324 RPKKKKKSKKTA
+324 KKKKKAKKAAETA
-336 ESSEK
+336 EESK
-341 EKTDEKETDSVQP
+341 ADTKETDSSQP
-354 AAPAVKRRGRPRKAA
+354 APA
-369 PAVAETDKTE
+369 
-379 KPTKKATKEKAAV
+379 
-392 PTEAPAKRR
+392 AKRR
-401 GRPRKVAPETEETGK
+401 GRPRKT
-416 ETVKKDQKAEAPVS
+416 PVS

-448 EKTGKETV
+448 AETGKERVKKDQKAEASVSPEAPAKRRGRPRKVAPETAETGKETV
-456 KKDQEAET
+456 KKDQKAET

-481 PARKRATK
+481 PARKRAAK

-581 PGKPAD
+581 PGKPAN
-587 SEETPK
+587 SGETPK
-593 AENVPESAEVGTIE
+593 AENVSESAEVGTIE

-612 ASEIPAAE
+612 ASEIPVAE
-620 SAANDG
+620 SAATDG
-626 ETVAENA
+626 ETAAENA

-638 GGHEAGE
+638 GVLKAGE
-645 VTKEEEA
+645 GVKEGES

>member
-52 KLVENLNKMKSVCR
+52 KLVENLNKMKDVCR

-324 RPKKKKKSKKTA
+324 RPKKKKKSKKAAETA
-336 ESSEK
+336 EESK
-341 EKTDEKETDSVQP
+341 ADTKETDSSQP
-354 AAPAVKRRGRPRKAA
+354 APAAKRRGRPRKTSVS
-369 PAVAETDKTE
+369 P
-379 KPTKKATKEKAAV
+379 
-392 PTEAPAKRR
+392 EAPAKRR

-481 PARKRATK
+481 PARKRAAK

-547 TTAKRRAVKKAAAEK
+547 TTAKRRAVKKAAVEK

-581 PGKPAD
+581 PGKPAN
-587 SEETPK
+587 SGETPK
-593 AENVPESAEVGTIE
+593 AENVSENAEVGTIE

-620 SAANDG
+620 SAATDG
-626 ETVAENA
+626 ETAAENA

-638 GGHEAGE
+638 GVLKAGE
-645 VTKEEEA
+645 GVKEGES